1 MKEEKINKIA
11 KKIMASYIQSYY
23 YFTNVGKELNVC
35 MKLHNLYGINACIGI
50 LKNMKD
56 ELNSIEKEL
65 SNYGMVKKK
74 EYILP
79 DNGFEQGYVFIKKDD
94 DVSDDAII
102 DYLQN
107 IGFQHKE

>member
-1 MKEEKINKIA
+1 M
-11 KKIMASYIQSYY
+11 
-23 YFTNVGKELNVC
+23 NVC

-65 SNYGMVKKK
+65 SNYGIVKKK

-79 DNGFEQGYVFIKKDD
+79 DNGFE
-94 DVSDDAII
+94 
-102 DYLQN
+102 
-107 IGFQHKE
+107 